1 MKVVVIGCGKIGK
14 SIIEHTVQEGH
25 EVVVVDNNADNIE
38 LMINQ
43 FDVMGICGNGASYD
57 ILKDAGVDKQ
67 TLVIAAT
74 SSDETNIL
82 SCLVSKKLGAKYTI
96 ARVRSIEYLNQI
108 NFIKNDLGINLTINP
123 EYEAAKE
130 ITKILNFP
138 EAISVDSFA
147 KSHVELVELFIPKNS
162 PLANKSL
169 IDIYMEYQIKVL
181 ICAVQRGEEVFIPT
195 GRFVLQEEDRIYIT
209 AASKNSLRSFL
220 TKSSLL
226 ESKIKT
232 VLLIGG
238 SKIAVYLGK
247 ELLKN
252 KYQVKIIEKKL
263 ERCEELSE
271 LLPGATIIHGDGSDQ
286 RILEEEGLNDS
297 DALICLTNIDEEN
310 IIISLYAHKQNVR
323 KIITKINKQSLVGL
337 MEKISLSSVI
347 SLKDITASIIVTYLR
362 GVSNTRGSNVLTLH
376 KLVNNKVEALEFL
389 AKEDK
394 RLINIPFKDLRL
406 KANVLIVGIIR
417 DGKVIIPNGD
427 DVIKVNDNVIVV
439 TTNQFLDDLSDILE

>member
-147 KSHVELVELFIPKNS
+147 KSHVDLVELFIPKNS

-323 KIITKINKQSLVGL
+323 KIVTKINKQSLVGL

-439 TTNQFLDDLSDILE
+439 TTKQFLDDLSDILE